1 MSESNRKECRQ
12 PAYRPSAQ
20 VGKIIQHHQHV
31 VVLADPV
38 KGSLPVVISS
48 LLLQALAAADI
59 VPTRRELA
67 VLKVAGFV
75 WVAMIGIPSLLLLSG
90 LT

>member
-1 MSESNRKECRQ
+1 MGKVTGCSRHVAAFVV
-12 PAYRPSAQ
+12 P
-20 VGKIIQHHQHV
+20 VGGTVSI
-31 VVLADPV
+31 
-38 KGSLPVVISS
+38 VISS
-48 LLLQALAAADI
+48 FLLQALAVADV

-67 VLKVAGFV
+67 VLKVAGLV